1 MGRKGIYKRKT
12 RETDVEASICLDGSG
27 GFTGGTGFGFFDHML
42 EELAF
47 HGMFDISLS
56 ATGDATGNHHLCEDA
71 GICLGRAL
79 AIALKGADEGGGPPI
94 TRFGWS
100 LVPMDGSL
108 ARAALDLS
116 GRGGAWIQAERMD
129 EDIAEFLKAFARE
142 SGMNLHLDL
151 LRCDNSH
158 HGMEAAFKSLAI
170 ALRAATRPDE
180 RRTGTPSSKGTIG

>member
-1 MGRKGIYKRKT
+1 MHWLNLLEGEVRHMGREGIYKRKT

-116 GRGGAWIQAERMD
+116 GRGGAWQA
-129 EDIAEFLKAFARE
+129 
-142 SGMNLHLDL
+142 ST
-151 LRCDNSH
+151 
-158 HGMEAAFKSLAI
+158 
-170 ALRAATRPDE
+170 TRSS
-180 RRTGTPSSKGTIG
+180 RSTAPSSASAAAAPTPW